1 MDREAWRAEV
11 HGVTK
16 SWTRLSDW
24 TELNLNFHPAKNL
37 KDPVTECRDYLKLG
51 RSSHLENTTSWES
64 GISKLPYFCGRI
76 SNLKKRVSQTC
87 FSRTVQFNILS
98 TDQYSSMNSLLSI
111 YDMNSHWEWI
121 FFERTNFRPVWQI
134 DFISNATNNFKNW
147 IFVFSK
153 YSFSG
158 DSFLLYFTKELVCN
172 GFGY

>member
-1 MDREAWRAEV
+1 MDREVWCAAV

-121 FFERTNFRPVWQI
+121 FFLRELILDQFGRLILFLMQQI
-134 DFISNATNNFKNW
+134 ILKIEFLFFQNILFLVIHFYCILQKN
-147 IFVFSK
+147 
-153 YSFSG
+153 
-158 DSFLLYFTKELVCN
+158 
-172 GFGY
+172 